1 MKNYKSLLA
10 IVFLSIFA
18 INVNAEVLIP
28 SDEDKESLMVYLV
41 KDPSIQNPIFT
52 NDIDN
57 NLTISKSNQDVLNG
71 RIYSNICLLT
81 DFTEKDRNEFSHW
94 NYDQNVQF
102 YEVSSMYEAY
112 GISNLTTILSNDSE
126 KDIVNFA
133 KSLNLELEVK
143 TICKGLN
150 TGTTGYATTH
160 TVGGLFFIPDYLYR
174 VMLENSPLLESITQS
189 DILGSWTFDEM
200 MTLSNNYLEVLAEEE
215 KGENEFQ
222 EMIANLAEQKSKD
235 FMGSLFL
242 SLNDYGSPKFC
253 TLNYS
258 GDDAVAAIGYRLL
271 GDEMIPN
278 SALIDYYNE
287 NEITLN
293 INENYFDITFDD
305 INSAFS
311 SIKSKL
317 ANYEDYCNIFIDYPE
332 NLLRLKNA
340 LERDL
345 GGQRV
350 LGNLFDISTIEKQYA
365 IGQGFDNYDQYN
377 FAYQI
382 DADYTEIKSLENYQ
396 ISNLSEFNKVQD
408 EIGNI
413 GYSNDTDLS
422 IVLTYLDDLSNA
434 QQQNMDVNEYRDAR
448 VNEEYAND
456 QGFDNYDQYNFAY
469 QIDGGY
475 REVKS
480 LENYQISN
488 LSEFNKVQDEIK
500 NIGYSNDTGI
510 RIVLTYLDD
519 LSNAQQENMDVN
531 EYRDARIKEEERLA
545 KEEERLAKIARDAEA
560 KRQADFAREYPYT
573 ATLTCGMSGGDHIN
587 IVACFVGS
595 GSYGIDTE
603 LEITNGQNYQMYK
616 PYNLSQAGSE
626 YYNGLEI
633 NLRNNFKIFAQN
645 SSEYLVLSLK
655 IVDNATGATLYQ
667 DSASQYG
674 VINISN

>member
-1 MKNYKSLLA
+1 
-10 IVFLSIFA
+10 
-18 INVNAEVLIP
+18 
-28 SDEDKESLMVYLV
+28 
-41 KDPSIQNPIFT
+41 
-52 NDIDN
+52 
-57 NLTISKSNQDVLNG
+57 
-71 RIYSNICLLT
+71 
-81 DFTEKDRNEFSHW
+81 
-94 NYDQNVQF
+94 
-102 YEVSSMYEAY
+102 
-112 GISNLTTILSNDSE
+112 
-126 KDIVNFA
+126 
-133 KSLNLELEVK
+133 
-143 TICKGLN
+143 
-150 TGTTGYATTH
+150 
-160 TVGGLFFIPDYLYR
+160 
-174 VMLENSPLLESITQS
+174 MLENSPLLQSITQS

-293 INENYFDITFDD
+293 INENYFDISFDD

-317 ANYEDYCNIFIDYPE
+317 ENYEDYCNIFIDYPE

-350 LGNLFDISTIEKQYA
+350 LGNLFDKSTTEKQYA

-382 DADYTEIKSLENYQ
+382 DA
-396 ISNLSEFNKVQD
+396 
-408 EIGNI
+408 
-413 GYSNDTDLS
+413 
-422 IVLTYLDDLSNA
+422 
-434 QQQNMDVNEYRDAR
+434 
-448 VNEEYAND
+448 
-456 QGFDNYDQYNFAY
+456 
-469 QIDGGY
+469 GY

-510 RIVLTYLDD
+510 RKVLTYLDD
-519 LSNAQQENMDVN
+519 RSNAQQQNMDVN
-531 EYRDARIKEEERLA
+531 EYRDARVKEEERLA

-560 KRQADFAREYPYT
+560 KRQADFVREYPYT

-595 GSYGIDTE
+595 GSYGVDTE

-645 SSEYLVLSLK
+645 SSEYLILSLK

-667 DSASQYG
+667 DSAAQYG